1 MGNDPGHPGVRNP
14 QRTKADPA
22 ERAGEEK
29 GSPRMMEDT
38 LTMRGSPVRP
48 LPRPSRT
55 WSRGRVCAA
64 EECPTQLSIYN
75 KSPFCWV
82 HEPVKFHLARGKRR
96 SKKER
101 QAAA

>member
-1 MGNDPGHPGVRNP
+1 MIRG
-14 QRTKADPA
+14 
-22 ERAGEEK
+22 AGEFVLPRTSALSGSGPGGQK
-29 GSPRMMEDT
+29 GSLRMMEDSLT
-38 LTMRGSPVRP
+38 LRGAPVRP

-55 WSRGRVCAA
+55 WTRGRVCTADG
-64 EECPTQLSIYN
+64 CPTQLSIYN

>member
-1 MGNDPGHPGVRNP
+1 MIRGDRGFVHPQCEGRSGHPAGW
-14 QRTKADPA
+14 A
-22 ERAGEEK
+22 ERVATE
-29 GSPRMMEDT
+29 MEDT
-38 LTMRGSPVRP
+38 LTMRGAPVRP

-55 WSRGRVCAA
+55 WTRGRVCTA
-64 EECPTQLSIYN
+64 EGCTTQLSIYN
-75 KSPFCWV
+75 RSPLCWV